1 MIRKQLS
8 NNALWSIRLNSFKSY
23 CKFILKV
30 AGDINLNST
39 PVTSKAKNNVR
50 DDFPVCYY
58 YLCIDW
64 TENCTSFD
72 FDILNSGNKLSMFK
86 NKKMHFIHSNE

>member
-23 CKFILKV
+23 CKLILKV

-86 NKKMHFIHSNE
+86 NMKMHFIHSNE

>member
-86 NKKMHFIHSNE
+86 NMKMHFIHSNE

>member
-1 MIRKQLS
+1 M
-8 NNALWSIRLNSFKSY
+8 
-23 CKFILKV
+23 
-30 AGDINLNST
+30 
-39 PVTSKAKNNVR
+39 R
-50 DDFPVCYY
+50 DDFPVCYC

-72 FDILNSGNKLSMFK
+72 FDILNNGNKLSMFK